1 MFNVINGLR
10 HEIVK
15 RIFQS
20 RNNVPYN
27 LRQRPQFRT
36 LYMQFACTV
45 RFLGN
50 PEKQLSSGKLHP
62 VLADYASGIFIRRL
76 SLLALAL
83 FWAMLILFF
92 VLLLVIN
99 IFINILVNIQV
110 LLLP

>member
-1 MFNVINGLR
+1 
-10 HEIVK
+10 
-15 RIFQS
+15 
-20 RNNVPYN
+20 
-27 LRQRPQFRT
+27 
-36 LYMQFACTV
+36 MQFASTV

-50 PEKQLSSGKLHP
+50 PEKLLSSGNLHP
-62 VLADYASGIFIRRL
+62 VLADYASDIFTGRL
-76 SLLALAL
+76 SVLALAL